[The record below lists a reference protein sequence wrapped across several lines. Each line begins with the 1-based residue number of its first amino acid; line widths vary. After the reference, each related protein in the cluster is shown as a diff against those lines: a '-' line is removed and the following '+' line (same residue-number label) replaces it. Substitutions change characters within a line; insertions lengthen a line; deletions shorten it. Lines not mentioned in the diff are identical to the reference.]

1 MKMKQFELITISDK
15 TNNHP
20 GNSSGTSNGQ
30 NICDI
35 VRKTLHDRSDLIIK
49 LLYIQIQAIAG
60 SRQRVSFRIYHL
72 PVK

>member
-1 MKMKQFELITISDK
+1 MMQFEHFTISDK

-20 GNSSGTSNGQ
+20 GNSSGTSNGK
-30 NICDI
+30 NIWDI
-35 VRKTLHDRSDLIIK
+35 VKKNLLYRNGLIIK
-49 LLYIQIQAIAG
+49 LLYIQIWAAAG